1 MILLNILKRM
11 ESMAEKIKE
20 IIDEVI
26 KIIEDKKGIDLK
38 VLDVSQIS
46 SFTDYMIICSGAN
59 EKQIQAIADEIFLKL
74 KKKYNHL
81 PGGIEGYKNAQ
92 WILMDYFDFVVNIFS
107 LEARETYDLDSL
119 WKDGKT
125 ILSEV

>member
-1 MILLNILKRM
+1 M